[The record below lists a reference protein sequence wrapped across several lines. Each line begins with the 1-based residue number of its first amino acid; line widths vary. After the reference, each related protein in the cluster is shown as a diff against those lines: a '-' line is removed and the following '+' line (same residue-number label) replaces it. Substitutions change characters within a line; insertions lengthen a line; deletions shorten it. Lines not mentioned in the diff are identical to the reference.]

1 MSSYVTEE
9 QLRQKLDAALQSVRT
24 VLHQNR
30 APQFAG
36 DVHHQYEDKFL
47 LAEFVTRAACGAVLN
62 SLEVLGLDGA
72 GLRQMKEW
80 SRTKAVTL
88 ELRREEQCTF
98 VRKTSR
104 EEESKTKQVT
114 KIAGV
119 KMENKTVTTI
129 VEWFWDVEVSWE
141 LCAYSGTEKEKRVT
155 LVRREGAVTQVK
167 TLSETAPHPKVAV
180 KDSIACEA
188 TWLLQCLDEELRV
201 AFKVNRNGEGCHT
214 PRRNK
219 EVERAVGCLEQ
230 MMLWCSSIASY
241 FEHHIFPIQ
250 QKHNLDL
257 PSLRQ
262 VERIFVPVVPLLEA
276 VEKNEKAKEQR
287 LLEVQKDGGE
297 EKEGQGQAQGKH
309 LTVVAAT
316 NEEEQSKCALPLGD
330 LEAFLGEERRGLAE
344 KKDLL
349 AKTFPVGEGEG
360 SGKQGLITTVEGL
373 LVVVVGHLREIG
385 ERYLLGVGYIEGLLR
400 KQLVGAIG
408 KEVGSEDFGAYMRFH
423 NRKLFQEEVGPRGFC
438 YSVRR
443 GKHSPEGVVSIE
455 AKKGMDSEPVVT
467 VVRRLP
473 KVAGEGTMRF
483 ALNAATTVSLGGER
497 YVHAYIGHRFSTEAM
512 PELELVARARQFSGY
527 ILLLGRIGG
536 RDLFLPQHAMLVQ
549 NKDDLKIPLMLDEIP
564 TPQEFQDAIESL
576 SPEQQRFAQ
585 AYRSMQLEATLFAV
599 CVVQIKPQL
608 ERVLNLP
615 PDSLT
620 KEIKLTQDLLQLF
633 IDYQISSDLLA
644 FKADPMEDEDTIP
657 GTRKL
662 HEVKEHVAALQ
673 QMLKQAKERE
683 LAEQRLVNEK
693 KRLEACS
700 VVLGPS
706 DVSMTVDTPRAPIRR
721 PSPKPPEHETCF
733 GFFALVSMCC
743 CSTTC
748 CGSVSDKPVMNKE
761 AMRLPVPVPVKT
773 CSILRCLKR
782 TPTTHHKPESVKKAL
797 QGNKKTQHHDPESEG
812 YDISSIP
819 HELEARY
826 KEYDEDNCLR
836 PTIVGVGGTWKKTF
850 QKNLLTKPEEA
861 TLGAE
866 EQRKERNKAFD
877 VLDALTRSGALG
889 VEEADLHVV
898 VAATHCFD
906 LTLMD
911 TVVQRSVNPVE
922 KVERSTLIVAST
934 VHQSHPTTLV
944 KQDQLQRLTTYSTK
958 LMEH

>member
-673 QMLKQAKERE
+673 QMLKQAKEEEIEKERMSCE
-683 LAEQRLVNEK
+683 RMIMRGNTEIVCTSLNKTRLNDWASIKK
-693 KRLEACS
+693 KRRS
-700 VVLGPS
+700 SRSKSYSS
-706 DVSMTVDTPRAPIRR
+706 D
-721 PSPKPPEHETCF
+721 
-733 GFFALVSMCC
+733 
-743 CSTTC
+743 
-748 CGSVSDKPVMNKE
+748 
-761 AMRLPVPVPVKT
+761 PVPAPAPEPA
-773 CSILRCLKR
+773 SA
-782 TPTTHHKPESVKKAL
+782 PEPESVVEAPAQDISPETNDL
-797 QGNKKTQHHDPESEG
+797 QGNRKTQHHDPESEG